1 MIPIACIVLSAFLMN
16 QSAVPPDSVVRGDT
30 LKLLETPASLSKLVE
45 QVKKQAVKTE
55 DVEMELDGLLVDL
68 TKTKGGKDFYDLFY
82 SSWEAPAG
90 ARNFTITISEKPYR
104 LSTTFIS
111 VSINE
116 NVVYEN
122 VLQPR
127 LDILEYMKE
136 EAISATQM
144 YLVNYE
150 EILRELN
157 GDDLSG
163 SGIY

>member
-1 MIPIACIVLSAFLMN
+1 M
-16 QSAVPPDSVVRGDT
+16 
-30 LKLLETPASLSKLVE
+30 
-45 QVKKQAVKTE
+45 KKQAVKTE

-127 LDILEYMKE
+127 LDILEYMKDD
-136 EAISATQM
+136 AISATQM
-144 YLVNYE
+144 YLINYE
-150 EILRELN
+150 EIMRELN